1 MKVSNIQK
9 AQGHWLLAK
18 MGKRVLRPGGKEL
31 SMKLIDDLSI
41 SQKDD
46 LVEFAPG
53 MGKTAAVLIEKQP
66 KTYTGVDADQE
77 VVSRL
82 KERLGNEKCQFVNAQ
97 ASETG
102 LKSNSVDKVIGEAM
116 LTMHADHRKSEII
129 KEAKRILRTG
139 GLYGIHELALKP
151 DNLPEEVKAE
161 IDRELA
167 LSIKV
172 NARPLTLAE
181 WKELLKAEGFK
192 IKTMTVNEMLLLEP
206 GRVLDDEGWLR
217 ALKIGFNI
225 LTHPDAKKRI
235 MHMRSVFRKHQRH
248 LCSVAIVAEK
258 I

>member
-1 MKVSNIQK
+1 MKVSSIDK

-31 SMKLIDDLSI
+31 SLKLIHELNI
-41 SQKDD
+41 SNQDN

-66 KTYTGVDADQE
+66 KTYTGVDADEE

-82 KERLGNEKCQFVNAQ
+82 KEKLGNEKCQFVNAQ

-102 LKSNSVDKVIGEAM
+102 LKSNSADKVIGEAM
-116 LTMHADHRKSEII
+116 LTMHANHRKSEII
-129 KEAKRILRTG
+129 REAKRILRTG

-151 DNLPEEVKAE
+151 DNLPEDVKAE

-172 NARPLTLAE
+172 NARPLTVFE

-192 IKTMTVNEMLLLEP
+192 IKSTTVNEMHLLEP
-206 GRVLDDEGWLR
+206 ARILDDEGLLR
-217 ALKIGFNI
+217 TLKIGFNI

-235 MHMRSVFRKHQRH
+235 MHMRSVFRKHQKH

-258 I
+258 V

>member
-53 MGKTAAVLIEKQP
+53 MGKTAAVLIEMQP